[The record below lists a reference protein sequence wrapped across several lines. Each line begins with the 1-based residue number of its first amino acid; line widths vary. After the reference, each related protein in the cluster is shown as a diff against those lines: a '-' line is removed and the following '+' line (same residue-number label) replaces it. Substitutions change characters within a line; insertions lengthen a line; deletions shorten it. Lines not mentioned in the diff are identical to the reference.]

1 MTEIEITIRP
11 LIENDLP
18 EADRIFRLAFG
29 TFIGLPDPMTFAGD
43 ADYVRTRW
51 LADPASALGA
61 ESAGALIGSNFLTN
75 WGSVG
80 FFGPL
85 TIRPDFWDKGV
96 ARRLLEPTMD
106 IFAEWGTKFATLFT
120 FAQSTKHVH
129 LYQKFGF
136 WPQFLTAL
144 MTKPVDQNS
153 IASSW
158 IGFSEMA
165 AQERADCL
173 KACAEL
179 TGAIYEGLNVER
191 EIRAVAEQKLGE
203 TVMVW
208 DGSNLAGF
216 AVCHCGAG
224 SEAGSGAL
232 YVKFG
237 AARPG
242 LAAERNF
249 NRLLEACEALA
260 ASRGLEKLDAGVN
273 TARIAAYRR
282 MIARGFRSFIQGV
295 AMQRSEDQG
304 YNRPDVYVIDDWR

>member
-1 MTEIEITIRP
+1 MIRP
-11 LIENDLP
+11 LRENDLP
-18 EADRIFRLAFG
+18 ESDRIFRLAFG
-29 TFIGLPDPMTFAGD
+29 TFIGLPDPMAFAGD

-51 LADPASALGA
+51 LADPAAALGA
-61 ESAGALIGSNFLTN
+61 ESAGELIGSNFLTN
-75 WGSVG
+75 WGSFG

-106 IFAEWGTKFATLFT
+106 IFAERGTKLAGLFT
-120 FAQSTKHVH
+120 FAQSTKHIH

-144 MTKPVDQNS
+144 MTKPVDQNLT
-153 IASSW
+153 ASSW
-158 IGFSEMA
+158 TALSELKD
-165 AQERADCL
+165 QERADGL

-179 TGAIYEGLNVER
+179 TGAIYDGLNVER

-203 TVMVW
+203 TVLVW
-208 DGSNLAGF
+208 DDSKLVAF

-224 SEAGSGAL
+224 SEAGSGAC
-232 YVKFG
+232 YIKFG
-237 AARPG
+237 AAQPG

-249 NRLLEACEALA
+249 NRLLEACEAFA

-273 TARIAAYRR
+273 TARAGAYRQ
-282 MIARGFRSFIQGV
+282 MLARGFRTFLQGV
-295 AMQRSEDQG
+295 TMLRSKDQG